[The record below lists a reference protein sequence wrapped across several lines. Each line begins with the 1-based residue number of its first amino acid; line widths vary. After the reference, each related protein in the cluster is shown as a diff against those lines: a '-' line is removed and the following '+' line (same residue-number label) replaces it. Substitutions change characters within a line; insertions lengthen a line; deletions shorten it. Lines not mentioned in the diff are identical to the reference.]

1 VSPSGAFRNGTI
13 PTVLLVHGAFTDG
26 SIWAGVIPELQA
38 AGIGVIAVANPL
50 RTLASD
56 AAYVGSVAA
65 AIDGPVVLAGHCYG
79 GAVITAA
86 GAATANI
93 AGLVYVAGYA
103 LEEGESPL
111 DICDRFPGSQL
122 LAALRPGTFSDGS
135 GDPCVQLHIDHDLF
149 PQLFAADL
157 PRRTA
162 AATAAAQR
170 PIAATAFAD
179 KAAAAAWKTTPSWYV
194 AATEDMIIPLEA
206 QQFMA
211 RRAGS
216 RNTEIRASHAITLT
230 QPAAVA
236 ELIAAAAA
244 ASVRALTPADRQAA
258 AQQARPG
265 VSAGSARKEQHDHTE
280 EPDDDQRA

>member
-1 VSPSGAFRNGTI
+1 MSPSGAFRNGSV
-13 PTVLLVHGAFTDG
+13 PTVLLVHGAFADG
-26 SIWAGVIPELQA
+26 SIWAGVIPELQG

-56 AAYVGSVAA
+56 AAYVAGIAA
-65 AIDGPVVLAGHCYG
+65 AIDGPVVLAGHSYG

-86 GAATANI
+86 GVAAGNI
-93 AGLVYVAGYA
+93 AGLVYVTAYA
-103 LEEGESPL
+103 LEEGESAL

-135 GDPCVQLHIDHDLF
+135 GDPCVELHIDHEMF
-149 PQLFAADL
+149 PPLFAADL

-162 AATAAAQR
+162 AAAAAAQR
-170 PIAATAFAD
+170 PIAATAFAE
-179 KAAAAAWKTTPSWYV
+179 KASAAAWKTTPSWYV
-194 AATEDMIIPLEA
+194 IATDDMIIPLEA

-211 RRAGS
+211 RRAGAHT
-216 RNTEIRASHAITLT
+216 TEIRASHAITLT

-244 ASVRALTPADRQAA
+244 ASVRA
-258 AQQARPG
+258 PG
-265 VSAGSARKEQHDHTE
+265 AV
-280 EPDDDQRA
+280 